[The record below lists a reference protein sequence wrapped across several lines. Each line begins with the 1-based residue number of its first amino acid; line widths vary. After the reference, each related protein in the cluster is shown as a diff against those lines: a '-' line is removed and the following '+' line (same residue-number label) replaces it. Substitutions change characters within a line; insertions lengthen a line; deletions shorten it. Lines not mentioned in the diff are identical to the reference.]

1 MRVELYDISRLESC
15 LGLKCAIVADRVQ
28 NKCDASKQAE
38 GGSLRLAAP
47 VAHSTGTRLLAC
59 VLQISGYSGKPSW
72 QVAQCISVTGG
83 AGRLPRRILRGN
95 QHTKHISGCRW
106 LQCLCRWQ
114 GDTADVL
121 QRKPFR
127 HCSGVR
133 HGARSSAGVSIL
145 VVSSLL

>member
-1 MRVELYDISRLESC
+1 MC
-15 LGLKCAIVADRVQ
+15 LVADRVR

-38 GGSLRLAAP
+38 EGSLRLATP

-72 QVAQCISVTGG
+72 QVAQWISVTGG

-95 QHTKHISGCRW
+95 QRMKHISGCRW

-114 GDTADVL
+114 GDIAEVL
-121 QRKPFR
+121 QRKLFR
-127 HCSGVR
+127 HCAGVR
-133 HGARSSAGVSIL
+133 RGARSSCRRAAGVSMHPGVFFSIGL
-145 VVSSLL
+145 PRHAKLPDVR

>member
-1 MRVELYDISRLESC
+1 MC
-15 LGLKCAIVADRVQ
+15 LVADRVR

-38 GGSLRLAAP
+38 ERSLRLATP

-59 VLQISGYSGKPSW
+59 ILQISGYSGKPSW

-133 HGARSSAGVSIL
+133 HGARSSCSRAAGVSIL